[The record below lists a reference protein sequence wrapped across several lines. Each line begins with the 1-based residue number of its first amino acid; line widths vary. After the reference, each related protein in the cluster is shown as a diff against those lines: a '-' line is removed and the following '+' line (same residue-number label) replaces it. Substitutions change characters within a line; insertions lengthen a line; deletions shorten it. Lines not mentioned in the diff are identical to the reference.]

1 MPTGMLV
8 GVLGPEYRVL
18 LEGREVACTL
28 RGRLKKV
35 RQRVTAIA
43 VIGDQVEVTTSA
55 EGTGAI
61 EAVLPRR
68 SELSR
73 PGLDGR
79 TRILA
84 ANLDMLVVVHSAR
97 KPDFNRHLVERF
109 LGAGKRGGV
118 EGLVVVNKCDLEEPA
133 TIEAWIAPLVEQGF
147 PVIRTAA
154 KLGLG
159 VEELRHALTGR
170 VSALVGHS
178 GVGKSTLLNALDP
191 TLRARTAAVS
201 ATTGKGRHIT
211 SASRLYPLAGGGY
224 LADTPG
230 IRELALF
237 EADTESLDEVFP
249 EIAAAAPGCR
259 FRGCSHS
266 HEPGC
271 AVKTAVERGEI
282 DAGRYRHY
290 LKLAAEEK
298 QP

>member
-1 MPTGMLV
+1 MPTGMVV

-18 LEGREVACTL
+18 IEGREVACTL

-35 RQRVTAIA
+35 RQRATALA
-43 VIGDQVEVTTSA
+43 VIGDRVEVETSA
-55 EGTGAI
+55 HGTGAI

-68 SELSR
+68 TELSR
-73 PGLDGR
+73 PGKDGR
-79 TRILA
+79 TRVLA
-84 ANLDMLVVVHSAR
+84 ANLDQLVVVHSAR

-109 LGAGKRGGV
+109 LAAGTRGGMQ
-118 EGLVVVNKCDLEEPA
+118 GLVVVNKCDLEEPA
-133 TIEAWIAPLVEQGF
+133 TIEAWVAPLVEQGF
-147 PVIRTAA
+147 AVIRTAA
-154 KLGLG
+154 RLGLG

-170 VSALVGHS
+170 TSAFVGHS

-191 TLRARTAAVS
+191 TLRARTASVIS
-201 ATTGKGRHIT
+201 STGKGRHVT
-211 SASRLYPLAGGGY
+211 SASRLYPLAGGGF

-237 EADTESLDEVFP
+237 DADMEGLDEVFP
-249 EIAAAAPGCR
+249 EIAALAPGCR

-271 AVKTAVERGEI
+271 AVKQAVERGEV
-282 DAGRYRHY
+282 DESRYRHY

-298 QP
+298 QA